1 MKRSSCV
8 TPLVAPLLILTFSGG
23 SATATAQEAILQD
36 VLTMARPIEALDNV
50 WIEEL
55 TMMEVRDALVE
66 GKTTALILTGGIEE
80 NGPYLTT
87 GKHNH
92 VLSVMGESIARRLG
106 NALIAP
112 IVTLEP
118 GDPDNSRSPGTVV
131 LSRATYEAMLT
142 DMATSLKSQGFRNI
156 ILIGDSGGNQRSMAA
171 VAAAL
176 STAWRDGSTGI
187 YHIPQYYNYD
197 DVVAYQRDVL
207 GVDEDPR
214 LEGLHDDYY
223 ITSII
228 MNDDPRHVRLEQRI
242 QAGKASINGISILPA
257 EQTIEHGRRLIE
269 FRTDVT
275 VGAIREAMTATRGN

>member
-1 MKRSSCV
+1 VKRSSC
-8 TPLVAPLLILTFSGG
+8 VAPLLILTFSGG
-23 SATATAQEAILQD
+23 STNATAQELQD
-36 VLTMARPIEALDNV
+36 VANMPRPIEALDNV

-55 TMMEVRDALVE
+55 TMMEVRDALAE

-92 VLSVMGESIARRLG
+92 VLRVMGESIARRLG
-106 NALIAP
+106 DALISP
-112 IVTLEP
+112 IVALEP
-118 GDPDNSRSPGTVV
+118 GNPANSRSPGTVV
-131 LSRATYEAMLT
+131 LSRGTYEAMLT
-142 DMATSLKSQGFRNI
+142 DMATSLRSQGFQNI
-156 ILIGDSGGNQRSMAA
+156 ILIGDSGGNQRSMAT
-171 VAAAL
+171 VADAL
-176 STAWRDGSTGI
+176 STAWGGDSGGI
-187 YHIPQYYNYD
+187 YHIPEYYNYD
-197 DVVAYQRDVL
+197 DVVDYQRDVL

-228 MNDDPRHVRLEQRI
+228 MNDDPQHVRLEQRI
-242 QAGKASINGISILPA
+242 EAGKASINGISIVPI

-275 VGAIREAMTATRGN
+275 VGAIGQAMAAGR

>member
-1 MKRSSCV
+1 VKRSSCV
-8 TPLVAPLLILTFSGG
+8 VSSLILAFSLGPL
-23 SATATAQEAILQD
+23 TATAQQANRLD
-36 VLTMARPIEALDNV
+36 VVTMPRPIEALDNV

-92 VLSVMGESIARRLG
+92 VLRVMGEAIARRLG
-106 NALIAP
+106 DALIAP

-118 GDPDNSRSPGTVV
+118 GDPNNIRSPGTIV

-156 ILIGDSGGNQRSMAA
+156 FLMGDSGGNTRSMAA
-171 VAAAL
+171 VADAL
-176 STAWRDGSTGI
+176 ATAWKGGSTRI
-187 YHIPQYYNYD
+187 YHIAEYYNYD
-197 DVVAYQRDVL
+197 DVHAYQRDVL

-228 MNDDPRHVRLEQRI
+228 MNDNPEYVRLEQRI
-242 QAGKASINGISILPA
+242 KAGKASINGISILPA
-257 EQTIEHGRRLIE
+257 ERTIEHGRRLIE
-269 FRTDVT
+269 FRTEVT
-275 VGAIREAMTATRGN
+275 VEAIREAMAASTSN

>member
-8 TPLVAPLLILTFSGG
+8 VPLLILAFGVG
-23 SATATAQEAILQD
+23 STTATAQEAPRLD
-36 VLTMARPIEALDNV
+36 VATMSRPIEALDNV

-55 TMMEVRDALVE
+55 TMMEVRDALAE
-66 GKTTALILTGGIEE
+66 GKTTALILTGGIEQ

-92 VLSVMGESIARRLG
+92 VLRVMGEAIARRLG
-106 NALIAP
+106 DALIAP

-118 GDPDNSRSPGTVV
+118 GNPENIRSPGTVV

-156 ILIGDSGGNQRSMAA
+156 ILMGDSGGNLRSMTA
-171 VAAAL
+171 VADAL
-176 STAWRDGSTGI
+176 STSWKGGSTGI
-187 YHIPQYYNYD
+187 YHIADYYNYD
-197 DVVAYQRDVL
+197 DVHAYQRDVL

-228 MNDDPRHVRLEQRI
+228 MNDDPRHVRLEQRVK
-242 QAGKASINGISILPA
+242 AGKASINGISIVPA
-257 EQTIEHGRRLIE
+257 EKTIEHGRRLIE

-275 VGAIREAMTATRGN
+275 VRAIREAMAAAKGN

>member
-1 MKRSSCV
+1 MKRSSC
-8 TPLVAPLLILTFSGG
+8 VAPLLILTFSGG
-23 SATATAQEAILQD
+23 STNATAQELQD
-36 VLTMARPIEALDNV
+36 VANMPRPIEALDNV

-55 TMMEVRDALVE
+55 TMMEVRDALAE

-92 VLSVMGESIARRLG
+92 VLRVMGESIARRLG
-106 NALIAP
+106 DALIAP
-112 IVTLEP
+112 IVALEP
-118 GDPDNSRSPGTVV
+118 GNPANSRSPGTVV
-131 LSRATYEAMLT
+131 LSRGTYEAMLT
-142 DMATSLKSQGFRNI
+142 DMATSLRSQGFQNI
-156 ILIGDSGGNQRSMAA
+156 ILIGDSGGNQRSMAT
-171 VAAAL
+171 VADAL
-176 STAWRDGSTGI
+176 STAWGGDSGGI
-187 YHIPQYYNYD
+187 YHIPEYYNYD
-197 DVVAYQRDVL
+197 DVVDYQRDVL

-228 MNDDPRHVRLEQRI
+228 MNDNPQHVRLEQRI
-242 QAGKASINGISILPA
+242 EAGKASINGISIVPI

-275 VGAIREAMTATRGN
+275 VGAIGQAMTAGR

>member
-1 MKRSSCV
+1 MKRSSCI
-8 TPLVAPLLILTFSGG
+8 APLLILTFSGG
-23 SATATAQEAILQD
+23 STIATAQEAVLVD
-36 VLTMARPIEALDNV
+36 VLTMPRPIEALDNV

-55 TMMEVRDALVE
+55 TMLEVRDALAG

-92 VLSVMGESIARRLG
+92 VLRVMGESIATRLG

-142 DMATSLKSQGFRNI
+142 DMATSLRSQGFRNI
-156 ILIGDSGGNQRSMAA
+156 ILLGDSGGNQRSMAA
-171 VAAAL
+171 VADAL
-176 STAWRDGSTGI
+176 STAWRGDATGI
-187 YHIPQYYNYD
+187 HHIPEYYNYD
-197 DVVAYQRDVL
+197 DVVTYQRDVL

-228 MNDDPRHVRLEQRI
+228 MNDNPQHVRLEQRI
-242 QAGKASINGISILPA
+242 
-257 EQTIEHGRRLIE
+257 
-269 FRTDVT
+269 
-275 VGAIREAMTATRGN
+275 

>member
-1 MKRSSCV
+1 MKRSSC
-8 TPLVAPLLILTFSGG
+8 VAPLLILTFSGG
-23 SATATAQEAILQD
+23 STNATAQELQD
-36 VLTMARPIEALDNV
+36 VANMPRPIEALDNV

-55 TMMEVRDALVE
+55 TMMEVRDALAE

-92 VLSVMGESIARRLG
+92 VLRVMGESIARRLG
-106 NALIAP
+106 DALIAP
-112 IVTLEP
+112 IVALEP
-118 GDPDNSRSPGTVV
+118 GNPANSRSPGTVV
-131 LSRATYEAMLT
+131 LSRGTYEAMLT
-142 DMATSLKSQGFRNI
+142 DMATSLRSQGFQNI
-156 ILIGDSGGNQRSMAA
+156 ILIGDSGGNQRSMAT
-171 VAAAL
+171 VADAL
-176 STAWRDGSTGI
+176 STAWKGDSGGI
-187 YHIPQYYNYD
+187 YHIPEYYNYD
-197 DVVAYQRDVL
+197 DVVDYQRDVL

-228 MNDDPRHVRLEQRI
+228 MNDDPQHVRLEQRI
-242 QAGKASINGISILPA
+242 EAGKASINGISIVPI

-275 VGAIREAMTATRGN
+275 VGAIGQAMAAGR

>member
-1 MKRSSCV
+1 MKRSSC
-8 TPLVAPLLILTFSGG
+8 VAPLLILTFSGG
-23 SATATAQEAILQD
+23 STNATAQELQD
-36 VLTMARPIEALDNV
+36 VANMPRPIEALDNV

-55 TMMEVRDALVE
+55 TMMEVRDALAE

-92 VLSVMGESIARRLG
+92 VLRVMGESIARRLG
-106 NALIAP
+106 DALIAP
-112 IVTLEP
+112 IVALEP
-118 GDPDNSRSPGTVV
+118 GNPANSRSPGTVV
-131 LSRATYEAMLT
+131 LSRGTYEAMLT
-142 DMATSLKSQGFRNI
+142 DMATSLRSQGFQNI
-156 ILIGDSGGNQRSMAA
+156 ILIGDSGGNQRSMAT
-171 VAAAL
+171 VADAL
-176 STAWRDGSTGI
+176 STAWGGDSGGI
-187 YHIPQYYNYD
+187 YHIPEYYNYD
-197 DVVAYQRDVL
+197 DVVDYQRDVL

-228 MNDDPRHVRLEQRI
+228 MNDDPQHVRLEQRI
-242 QAGKASINGISILPA
+242 EAGKASINGISIVPI

-275 VGAIREAMTATRGN
+275 VGAIGQAMTAGR

>member
-1 MKRSSCV
+1 MKRSSC
-8 TPLVAPLLILTFSGG
+8 VAPLLILTFSGG
-23 SATATAQEAILQD
+23 STNATAQELQD
-36 VLTMARPIEALDNV
+36 VANMPRPIEALDNV

-55 TMMEVRDALVE
+55 TMMEVRDALAE

-92 VLSVMGESIARRLG
+92 VLRVMGESIARRLG
-106 NALIAP
+106 DALIAP
-112 IVTLEP
+112 IVALEP
-118 GDPDNSRSPGTVV
+118 GNPANSRSPGTVV
-131 LSRATYEAMLT
+131 LSRGTYEAMLT
-142 DMATSLKSQGFRNI
+142 DMATSLRSQGFQNI
-156 ILIGDSGGNQRSMAA
+156 ILIGDSGGNQRSMAT
-171 VAAAL
+171 VADAL
-176 STAWRDGSTGI
+176 STAWKGDSGGI
-187 YHIPQYYNYD
+187 YHIPEYYNYD
-197 DVVAYQRDVL
+197 DVVDYQRDVL

-228 MNDDPRHVRLEQRI
+228 MNDDPQHVRLEQRI
-242 QAGKASINGISILPA
+242 EAGKASINGISIVPI

-275 VGAIREAMTATRGN
+275 VGAIGQAMTAGR

>member
-1 MKRSSCV
+1 MKRSSC
-8 TPLVAPLLILTFSGG
+8 VAPLLILTFSGG
-23 SATATAQEAILQD
+23 STNATAQELQD
-36 VLTMARPIEALDNV
+36 VANMPRPIEALDNV

-55 TMMEVRDALVE
+55 TMMEVRDALAE

-92 VLSVMGESIARRLG
+92 VLRVMGESIARRLG
-106 NALIAP
+106 DALIAP
-112 IVTLEP
+112 IVALEP
-118 GDPDNSRSPGTVV
+118 GNPANSRSPGTVV
-131 LSRATYEAMLT
+131 LSRGTYEAMLT
-142 DMATSLKSQGFRNI
+142 DMATSLRSQGFQNI
-156 ILIGDSGGNQRSMAA
+156 ILIGDSGGNQRSMAT
-171 VAAAL
+171 VADAL
-176 STAWRDGSTGI
+176 STAWRGDSGGI
-187 YHIPQYYNYD
+187 YHIPEYYNYD
-197 DVVAYQRDVL
+197 DVVDYQRDVL

-228 MNDDPRHVRLEQRI
+228 MNDDPQHVRLEQRI
-242 QAGKASINGISILPA
+242 EAGKASINGISIVPI

-275 VGAIREAMTATRGN
+275 VGAIGQVMAAGR

>member
-8 TPLVAPLLILTFSGG
+8 APLLILAFGGG
-23 SATATAQEAILQD
+23 STTATAQEAVLQD
-36 VLTMARPIEALDNV
+36 VLTMPRPIEALDNV

-55 TMMEVRDALVE
+55 KRLEVRDALAD

-92 VLSVMGESIARRLG
+92 VLRVMGESIATRLG
-106 NALIAP
+106 DALIVP

-118 GDPDNSRSPGTVV
+118 GDPDNIRSPGTVV
-131 LSRATYEAMLT
+131 LSRTTYEAMLT
-142 DMATSLKSQGFRNI
+142 DIATSLKSQGFRNI

-171 VAAAL
+171 VADAL
-176 STAWRDGSTGI
+176 STAWKGGSTGI
-187 YHIPQYYNYD
+187 YHIPEYYNYA
-197 DVVAYQRDVL
+197 DVHAYQEDVL
-207 GVDEDPR
+207 GVKEDPR

-223 ITSII
+223 ITSMI
-228 MNDDPRHVRLEQRI
+228 MNDDPQHVRLEQRI
-242 QAGKASINGISILPA
+242 KAGKASINGISILPA
-257 EQTIEHGRRLIE
+257 EKTIEHGRRLIE

-275 VGAIREAMTATRGN
+275 VAAIREAMRGH

>member
-1 MKRSSCV
+1 MKRLTC
-8 TPLVAPLLILTFSGG
+8 VAPLLILTFSGG
-23 SATATAQEAILQD
+23 STSAAAQDGFLQD
-36 VLTMARPIEALDNV
+36 VLTLPRPIEALDNV

-55 TMMEVRDALVE
+55 TMMEVRDALAE
-66 GKTTALILTGGIEE
+66 GKTTALILTGGIEQ

-106 NALIAP
+106 DALIAP

-118 GDPDNSRSPGTVV
+118 GNPDNSRSPGTVV
-131 LSRATYEAMLT
+131 LSRATYQAMLT

-156 ILIGDSGGNQRSMAA
+156 ILMGDSGGNRGPMAA
-171 VAAAL
+171 VADAL
-176 STAWRDGSTGI
+176 STAWRGGSTGI
-187 YHIPQYYNYD
+187 YHIPEYYNYD
-197 DVVAYQRDVL
+197 DVVTYQRDVV

-242 QAGKASINGISILPA
+242 KAGKASINGISILPA
-257 EQTIEHGRRLIE
+257 EKTIEHGRRLIE

-275 VGAIREAMTATRGN
+275 VRAIREAMAAGRGN

>member
-1 MKRSSCV
+1 MKRSSC
-8 TPLVAPLLILTFSGG
+8 VAPLLILTFSGG
-23 SATATAQEAILQD
+23 STNATAQELQD
-36 VLTMARPIEALDNV
+36 VANMPRPIEALDNV

-55 TMMEVRDALVE
+55 TMMEVRDALAE

-92 VLSVMGESIARRLG
+92 VLRVMGESIARRLG
-106 NALIAP
+106 DALIAP
-112 IVTLEP
+112 IVALEP
-118 GDPDNSRSPGTVV
+118 GNPANSRSPGTVV
-131 LSRATYEAMLT
+131 LSRGTYEAMLT
-142 DMATSLKSQGFRNI
+142 DMATSLRSQGFQNI
-156 ILIGDSGGNQRSMAA
+156 ILIGDSGGNQRSMAT
-171 VAAAL
+171 VADAL
-176 STAWRDGSTGI
+176 STAWGGDSGGI
-187 YHIPQYYNYD
+187 YHIPEYYNYD
-197 DVVAYQRDVL
+197 DVVDYQRDVL

-228 MNDDPRHVRLEQRI
+228 MNDNPQHVRLEQRI
-242 QAGKASINGISILPA
+242 EAGKASINGISIVPI

-275 VGAIREAMTATRGN
+275 VGAIGQAMAAGR

>member
-8 TPLVAPLLILTFSGG
+8 VPLLILTFSGG
-23 SATATAQEAILQD
+23 ATTVTAQEPGLLD
-36 VLTMARPIEALDNV
+36 VLNMTRPIEALDNV

-55 TMMEVRDALVE
+55 TMLEVRDALAE

-106 NALIAP
+106 DALIAP

-118 GDPDNSRSPGTVV
+118 GNPDNSRSPGTVV
-131 LSRATYEAMLT
+131 LSRATYQAMLT

-156 ILIGDSGGNQRSMAA
+156 ILMGDSGGNRGPMAA
-171 VAAAL
+171 VADAL
-176 STAWRDGSTGI
+176 STAWRGGSTGI
-187 YHIPQYYNYD
+187 YHIPEYYNYD
-197 DVVAYQRDVL
+197 DVVTYQRDVL

-228 MNDDPRHVRLEQRI
+228 MNDDPQHVRLQQRI
-242 QAGKASINGISILPA
+242 KAGKASINGISILPA
-257 EQTIEHGRRLIE
+257 EKTIEHGRRIIE

-275 VGAIREAMTATRGN
+275 VRAIREAMTAGRGN

>member
-1 MKRSSCV
+1 MKRSSC
-8 TPLVAPLLILTFSGG
+8 VAPLLILTFSGG
-23 SATATAQEAILQD
+23 STNATAQELQD
-36 VLTMARPIEALDNV
+36 VANMPRPIEALDNV

-55 TMMEVRDALVE
+55 TMMEVRDALAE

-92 VLSVMGESIARRLG
+92 VLRVMGESIARRLG
-106 NALIAP
+106 DALIAP
-112 IVTLEP
+112 IVALEP
-118 GDPDNSRSPGTVV
+118 GNPANSRSPGTVV
-131 LSRATYEAMLT
+131 LSRGTYEAMLT
-142 DMATSLKSQGFRNI
+142 DMATSLRSQGFQNI
-156 ILIGDSGGNQRSMAA
+156 ILIGDSGGNQRSMAT
-171 VAAAL
+171 VADAL
-176 STAWRDGSTGI
+176 STAWRGDSGGI
-187 YHIPQYYNYD
+187 YHIPEYYNYD
-197 DVVAYQRDVL
+197 DVVDYQRDVL

-228 MNDDPRHVRLEQRI
+228 MNDNPQHVRLEQRI
-242 QAGKASINGISILPA
+242 EAGKASINGISIVPI

-275 VGAIREAMTATRGN
+275 VGAIGQVMAAGR

>member
-8 TPLVAPLLILTFSGG
+8 APLLVLTFSGG
-23 SATATAQEAILQD
+23 STNATAQELQD
-36 VLTMARPIEALDNV
+36 VANMPRPIEALDNV

-55 TMMEVRDALVE
+55 TMMEVRDALAE

-92 VLSVMGESIARRLG
+92 VLRVMGESIARRLG
-106 NALIAP
+106 DALIAP
-112 IVTLEP
+112 IVALEP
-118 GDPDNSRSPGTVV
+118 GNPANSRSPGTVV
-131 LSRATYEAMLT
+131 LSRGTYEAMLT
-142 DMATSLKSQGFRNI
+142 DMATSLRSQGFQNI
-156 ILIGDSGGNQRSMAA
+156 ILIGDSGGNQRSMAT
-171 VAAAL
+171 VADAL
-176 STAWRDGSTGI
+176 STEWRDDSGGI
-187 YHIPQYYNYD
+187 YHIPEYYNYD
-197 DVVAYQRDVL
+197 DVVDYQRDVL

-228 MNDDPRHVRLEQRI
+228 MNDDPQHVRLEQRI
-242 QAGKASINGISILPA
+242 KAGKASINGISIVPI

-275 VGAIREAMTATRGN
+275 VGAIGQAMAAGR

>member
-1 MKRSSCV
+1 MKRASC
-8 TPLVAPLLILTFSGG
+8 VAPLLLLAFSGG
-23 SATATAQEAILQD
+23 STNATAQELQD
-36 VLTMARPIEALDNV
+36 VANMPRPIEALDNV

-55 TMMEVRDALVE
+55 TMMEVRDALAE

-92 VLSVMGESIARRLG
+92 VLRVMGESIATRLG

-118 GDPDNSRSPGTVV
+118 GNPDNIRSPGTVV
-131 LSRATYEAMLT
+131 LSRGTYEAMLT
-142 DMATSLKSQGFRNI
+142 DMATSLRSQGFQNI
-156 ILIGDSGGNQRSMAA
+156 ILIGDSGGNQRAMAT
-171 VAAAL
+171 VADAL
-176 STAWRDGSTGI
+176 STAWKGDSGGI
-187 YHIPQYYNYD
+187 YHIPEYYNYD
-197 DVVAYQRDVL
+197 DVVDYQRDVL

-228 MNDDPRHVRLEQRI
+228 MNDDPQHVRLEQRI
-242 QAGKASINGISILPA
+242 EAGKASINGISIVPI

-275 VGAIREAMTATRGN
+275 VGAIGQVMAAGR

>member
-1 MKRSSCV
+1 VKRSSY
-8 TPLVAPLLILTFSGG
+8 VAPLLILTFSGG
-23 SATATAQEAILQD
+23 STTATAQEAVLQD
-36 VLTMARPIEALDNV
+36 VLTLPRPIEALDNV

-55 TMMEVRDALVE
+55 TMMEVRDALAE

-92 VLSVMGESIARRLG
+92 VLRVMGESIARRLG
-106 NALIAP
+106 NALIVP
-112 IVTLEP
+112 IMTLEP
-118 GDPDNSRSPGTVV
+118 GNPDNIRSPGTVV

-156 ILIGDSGGNQRSMAA
+156 MLMGDSGGNRGPMAA
-171 VAAAL
+171 VANAL
-176 STAWRDGSTGI
+176 STAWRGGSTGI
-187 YHIPQYYNYD
+187 YHIPEYYNYD
-197 DVVAYQRDVL
+197 DVLIYQRDVL

-228 MNDDPRHVRLEQRI
+228 MNDDPQHVRLEQRI
-242 QAGKASINGISILPA
+242 KAGKASINGISIVPA
-257 EQTIEHGRRLIE
+257 EKTIEHGRRLIE

-275 VGAIREAMTATRGN
+275 VRAIREAMTATRGN

>member
-1 MKRSSCV
+1 MKRSSQ
-8 TPLVAPLLILTFSGG
+8 VAPLLILLLGG
-23 SATATAQEAILQD
+23 GATATAAQELQD
-36 VLTMARPIEALDNV
+36 VLNLPRPIEALDNV

-55 TMMEVRDALVE
+55 TMMEVRDALAE

-92 VLSVMGESIARRLG
+92 VLRVMGESIARELG
-106 NALIAP
+106 DALIAP

-118 GDPDNSRSPGTVV
+118 GNPDNIRSPGTVV

-142 DMATSLKSQGFRNI
+142 DMATSLKSQGFRSI
-156 ILIGDSGGNQRSMAA
+156 VLMGDSGGNRRSLAA
-171 VAAAL
+171 VADAL
-176 STAWRDGSTGI
+176 SAAWRGGAAEI
-187 YHIPQYYNYD
+187 HHIPEFYNYD
-197 DVVAYQRDVL
+197 DVLVYQRDVL

-242 QAGKASINGISILPA
+242 EAGKASINGISIVPA
-257 EQTIEHGRRLIE
+257 ERTIEHGRRLIE

-275 VGAIREAMTATRGN
+275 VKAIRAAMGGTRGN

>member
-1 MKRSSCV
+1 MKRSSC
-8 TPLVAPLLILTFSGG
+8 VAPLLILTFSGG
-23 SATATAQEAILQD
+23 STNATAQELQD
-36 VLTMARPIEALDNV
+36 VANMPRPIEALDNV

-55 TMMEVRDALVE
+55 TMMEVRDALAE

-92 VLSVMGESIARRLG
+92 VLRVMGESIARRLG
-106 NALIAP
+106 DALIAP
-112 IVTLEP
+112 IVALEP
-118 GDPDNSRSPGTVV
+118 GNPANSRSPGTVV
-131 LSRATYEAMLT
+131 LSRGTYEAMLT
-142 DMATSLKSQGFRNI
+142 DMATSLRSQGFQNI
-156 ILIGDSGGNQRSMAA
+156 ILIGDSGGNQRSMAT
-171 VAAAL
+171 VADAL
-176 STAWRDGSTGI
+176 STAWKGDSGGI
-187 YHIPQYYNYD
+187 YHIPEYYNYD
-197 DVVAYQRDVL
+197 DVVDYQRDVL

-228 MNDDPRHVRLEQRI
+228 MNDNPQHVRLEQRI
-242 QAGKASINGISILPA
+242 EAGKASINGISIVPI

-275 VGAIREAMTATRGN
+275 VGAIGQVMAAGR

>member
-1 MKRSSCV
+1 MKRSFCV
-8 TPLVAPLLILTFSGG
+8 ALLLILAFSVG
-23 SATATAQEAILQD
+23 SMTAVAQEAVLQD
-36 VLTMARPIEALDNV
+36 VMTMPRPIEALDNV

-55 TMMEVRDALVE
+55 TMMEVRDALAD
-66 GKTTALILTGGIEE
+66 GTTTALILTGGIEE

-106 NALIAP
+106 DALIAP
-112 IVTLEP
+112 IVTLES
-118 GDPDNSRSPGTVV
+118 GDPSNSRSPGTIL

-156 ILIGDSGGNQRSMAA
+156 IFMGDSGGNQRSMAA
-171 VAAAL
+171 VVDAL
-176 STAWRDGSTGI
+176 SKVWRGGPTGI
-187 YHIPQYYNYD
+187 YHIPEYYNYD
-197 DVVAYQRDVL
+197 DVVTYQRDVL

-228 MNDDPRHVRLEQRI
+228 MNDDPQHVRLEQRI
-242 QAGKASINGISILPA
+242 DAGKASINGISILPA
-257 EQTIEHGRRLIE
+257 EKTIEHGRRLVE

-275 VGAIREAMTATRGN
+275 VSAIREAMEATGGN

>member
-1 MKRSSCV
+1 MKRSSC
-8 TPLVAPLLILTFSGG
+8 VAPLLILTFSGG
-23 SATATAQEAILQD
+23 STNATAQELQD
-36 VLTMARPIEALDNV
+36 VANMPRPIEALDNV

-55 TMMEVRDALVE
+55 TMMEVRDALAE

-92 VLSVMGESIARRLG
+92 VLRVMGESIARRLG
-106 NALIAP
+106 DALIAP
-112 IVTLEP
+112 IVALEP
-118 GDPDNSRSPGTVV
+118 GNPANSRSPGTVV
-131 LSRATYEAMLT
+131 LSRGTYEAMLT
-142 DMATSLKSQGFRNI
+142 DMATSLRSQGFQNI
-156 ILIGDSGGNQRSMAA
+156 ILIGDSGGNQRSMAT
-171 VAAAL
+171 VADAL
-176 STAWRDGSTGI
+176 STAWGGDSGGI
-187 YHIPQYYNYD
+187 YHIPEYYNYD
-197 DVVAYQRDVL
+197 DVVDYQRDVL

-228 MNDDPRHVRLEQRI
+228 MNDDPQHVRLEQRI
-242 QAGKASINGISILPA
+242 EAGKASINGISIVPI

-275 VGAIREAMTATRGN
+275 VGAIGQAMAAGR

>member
-1 MKRSSCV
+1 MKRSSCM
-8 TPLVAPLLILTFSGG
+8 APLLVLAFGGG
-23 SATATAQEAILQD
+23 STTATAQEAARLD
-36 VLTMARPIEALDNV
+36 VLTMPRPIEALDNV

-55 TMMEVRDALVE
+55 TMLEVRDALAE

-92 VLSVMGESIARRLG
+92 VLRVMGESIARRLG
-106 NALIAP
+106 DALIAP
-112 IVTLEP
+112 IVALEP
-118 GDPDNSRSPGTVV
+118 GNPANSRSPGTVV
-131 LSRATYEAMLT
+131 LSRGTYEAMLT
-142 DMATSLKSQGFRNI
+142 DMATSLRSQGFQNI
-156 ILIGDSGGNQRSMAA
+156 ILIGDSGGNQRSMAT
-171 VAAAL
+171 VADAL
-176 STAWRDGSTGI
+176 STAWRGDSGGI
-187 YHIPQYYNYD
+187 YHIPEYYNYD
-197 DVVAYQRDVL
+197 DVVDYQRDVL

-228 MNDDPRHVRLEQRI
+228 MNDDPQHVRLEQRI
-242 QAGKASINGISILPA
+242 EAGKASINGISIVPI

-275 VGAIREAMTATRGN
+275 VGAIGQVMAAGR

>member
-1 MKRSSCV
+1 MKRSSC
-8 TPLVAPLLILTFSGG
+8 VAPLLILTFTVG
-23 SATATAQEAILQD
+23 STNATAQEAVRLD
-36 VLTMARPIEALDNV
+36 VLTMPRPIEALDNV

-55 TMMEVRDALVE
+55 TMLEVRDALAE

-92 VLSVMGESIARRLG
+92 VLRVMGESIARRLG

-118 GDPDNSRSPGTVV
+118 GNPDNIRSPGTIV

-142 DMATSLKSQGFRNI
+142 DMATSLRSQGFQNI
-156 ILIGDSGGNQRSMAA
+156 ILMGDSGGNRRSMAA
-171 VAAAL
+171 VADAL
-176 STAWRDGSTGI
+176 STAWRGDGTGI
-187 YHIPQYYNYD
+187 YHIPEYYNYD
-197 DVVAYQRDVL
+197 DVVDFQRDVL

-228 MNDDPRHVRLEQRI
+228 MNDDPQYVRLEQRI
-242 QAGKASINGISILPA
+242 RAGKASINGISIVPA

-275 VGAIREAMTATRGN
+275 VGAIREAMAAGR